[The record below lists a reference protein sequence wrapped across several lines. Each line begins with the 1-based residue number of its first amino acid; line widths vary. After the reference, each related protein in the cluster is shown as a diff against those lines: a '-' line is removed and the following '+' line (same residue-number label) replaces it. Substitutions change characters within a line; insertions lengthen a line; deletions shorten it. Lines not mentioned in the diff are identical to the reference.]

1 MPVRATG
8 PKAVKSPLN
17 SVDVYVGARLRMRRA
32 MMGMSQSKLGSV
44 LGVTFQ
50 QIQKYEKGV
59 NRISASRLK
68 QAAGAF
74 DVDVDWFYEG
84 GPAEHG
90 AKPGLAEGTRS
101 LDVQFLSTTE
111 GFKLNRAFTRIRDP
125 KIRRKI
131 IDLVES
137 LAPPDEDVDAV
148 RLERRSLKRTIRR
161 NPLDLSNA
169 RCHKRRRLDC
179 RARRGSPRALE
190 PEGDRAYGPSELRVH
205 QRVRV

>member
-1 MPVRATG
+1 M
-8 PKAVKSPLN
+8 L
-17 SVDVYVGARLRMRRA
+17 
-32 MMGMSQSKLGSV
+32 GMSQSKLGAV

-68 QAAGAF
+68 QAASEF

-84 GPAEHG
+84 GPAEQRVKAG
-90 AKPGLAEGTRS
+90 WAERGSRS

-125 KIRRKI
+125 KVRRKI

-137 LAPPDEDVDAV
+137 LAPHDEGGEAGSLEDV
-148 RLERRSLKRTIRR
+148 R
-161 NPLDLSNA
+161 
-169 RCHKRRRLDC
+169 
-179 RARRGSPRALE
+179 
-190 PEGDRAYGPSELRVH
+190 
-205 QRVRV
+205 

>member
-1 MPVRATG
+1 M
-8 PKAVKSPLN
+8 N

-32 MMGMSQSKLGSV
+32 MLGMSQSKLGEI

-68 QAAGAF
+68 QAASVF
-74 DVDVDWFYEG
+74 DVDIDWFYDG
-84 GPAEHG
+84 GPAEQG
-90 AKPGLAEGTRS
+90 VKFGLAEGASRS

-111 GFKLNRAFTRIRDP
+111 GFRLNRAFTRIRDS

-137 LAPPDEDVDAV
+137 LAPPDDVADEADFGKAAEVNDV
-148 RLERRSLKRTIRR
+148 R
-161 NPLDLSNA
+161 
-169 RCHKRRRLDC
+169 
-179 RARRGSPRALE
+179 
-190 PEGDRAYGPSELRVH
+190 
-205 QRVRV
+205 

>member
-1 MPVRATG
+1 MRAYPTSVAARKRNRVG
-8 PKAVKSPLN
+8 RIPNASQGRAVKNPLN

-32 MMGMSQSKLGSV
+32 MLGMSQSRLGSI

-68 QAAGAF
+68 QAASVF

-84 GPAEHG
+84 GPADRSIKG
-90 AKPGLAEGTRS
+90 FAEGSSRP

-111 GFKLNRAFTRIRDP
+111 GFKLNRAFTRIKDP
-125 KIRRKI
+125 KVRRKI

-137 LAPPDEDVDAV
+137 LAPPDEPAA
-148 RLERRSLKRTIRR
+148 
-161 NPLDLSNA
+161 PLD
-169 RCHKRRRLDC
+169 
-179 RARRGSPRALE
+179 
-190 PEGDRAYGPSELRVH
+190 PS
-205 QRVRV
+205 VR

>member
-1 MPVRATG
+1 
-8 PKAVKSPLN
+8 
-17 SVDVYVGARLRMRRA
+17 MRRA
-32 MMGMSQSKLGSV
+32 MLGMSQSKLGAV

-68 QAAGAF
+68 QAASVF

-84 GPAEHG
+84 VPAEGG
-90 AKPGLAEGTRS
+90 AKTGFAEGVTRP

-137 LAPPDEDVDAV
+137 LAPPDEVDASVSVDGV
-148 RLERRSLKRTIRR
+148 R
-161 NPLDLSNA
+161 
-169 RCHKRRRLDC
+169 
-179 RARRGSPRALE
+179 
-190 PEGDRAYGPSELRVH
+190 
-205 QRVRV
+205 

>member
-1 MPVRATG
+1 
-8 PKAVKSPLN
+8 
-17 SVDVYVGARLRMRRA
+17 MRRA
-32 MMGMSQSKLGSV
+32 MLGMSQSKLGAV

-68 QAAGAF
+68 QAASVF

-84 GPAEHG
+84 GPAEQG
-90 AKPGLAEGTRS
+90 VKAGWAERGSRS

-125 KIRRKI
+125 KVRRKI

-137 LAPPDEDVDAV
+137 LAPHDEGGEAGSLEGV
-148 RLERRSLKRTIRR
+148 R
-161 NPLDLSNA
+161 
-169 RCHKRRRLDC
+169 
-179 RARRGSPRALE
+179 
-190 PEGDRAYGPSELRVH
+190 
-205 QRVRV
+205 